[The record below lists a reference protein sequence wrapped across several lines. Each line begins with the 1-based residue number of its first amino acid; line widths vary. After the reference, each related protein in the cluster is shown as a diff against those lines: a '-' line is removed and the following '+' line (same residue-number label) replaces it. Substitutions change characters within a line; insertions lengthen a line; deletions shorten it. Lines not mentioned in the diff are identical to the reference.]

1 MFNNFLGNNDI
12 KIQFEKILNEYN
24 KDLPN
29 ILIGGND
36 SNGKTT
42 LKDIFLNQLKIKN
55 PSISIYNIKNIKE
68 IYRLLKLSKNK
79 IIVMDD
85 IISLSIKEQ
94 NELNM
99 ILKMVYDKSN
109 ISFYIS
115 LNVIDNIIPELFD
128 TMFIFK
134 LKLVSK
140 EELFKYIKNK
150 MEKKISD
157 SKIYEMITLSNY
169 NIRKVNK
176 LIYKYNIGINIDLLD
191 KDVFERIYDKDINK
205 YLENC
210 KNMYNSG
217 IMIFDIMENFS
228 YNLIKNKMNIDII
241 KIKNIYQVLVE
252 YQIIFYKGN
261 IAEIQFL
268 AMMIKIHDIINDTLR

>member
-1 MFNNFLGNNDI
+1 MFDNFLGNNDI
-12 KIQFEKILNEYN
+12 KIQFKKILNEYN

-36 SNGKTT
+36 SNGKST
-42 LKDIFLNQLKIKN
+42 LKDIFLKELKN
-55 PSISIYNIKNIKE
+55 VNSSIEIYNIKNIKE

-99 ILKMVYDKSN
+99 ILKMIYDKSN
-109 ISFYIS
+109 VSFYIS

-128 TMFIFK
+128 IMFIFK

-140 EELFKYIKNK
+140 NELFKYIKSK
-150 MEKKISD
+150 MIKKISD
-157 SKIYEMITLSNY
+157 DKIYEIITLSNY

-176 LIYKYNIGINIDLLD
+176 LIYKYNIEINIDLLD
-191 KDVFERIYDKDINK
+191 KDVFEKIYDSDINK
-205 YLENC
+205 YINNC

-228 YNLIKNKMNIDII
+228 YNIIKNKMNIDIL
-241 KIKNIYQVLVE
+241 KIKDIYKILVE